1 MAVDWAADVRKYV
14 PAADEGVIA
23 GVVRYCGIALTKRDS
38 SLVSFSDPKELDRVR
53 DGFMKKKL
61 ALTESDDVLNAA
73 LTKVGERMKADR
85 TKNRVTVYYLL
96 AEQFGKL
103 DMFKKK
109 AAVAKAPAKAAAKP
123 AARSA
128 AKAAPKVAAA
138 ATPAKTAKAAPA
150 KAAPAKTVAKPA
162 VKTAVK
168 PAAKTAAKPAPKI
181 AAKAAAPA
189 KAVKSASM
197 KAAPAKTAAAKAA
210 PAKASKST
218 TSAKVAVGAA
228 AAAGVASL
236 ASVGDKTK
244 KAASAAVDLGKD
256 AVSGAAGLAGDA
268 LSGAVDTVGA
278 VASGAKD
285 AAGAVA
291 SGAKDAAGAVA
302 SGAKDAAGAAGAA
315 VTGAATAAVTGVA
328 GLASAAGGAAHKL
341 TGGDDDKPGNSRWL
355 WYLFAAVLILA
366 FLWWLFSSRVQP
378 SNDAAPVA
386 AASSE
391 AMAPSSAAADIT
403 LAPAEGAVAI
413 PEGDGVTVESRDS
426 KPVVKVYFASGKTVV
441 PNAIDG
447 ARAGLK
453 SYLETH
459 AGSTLGVSG
468 FNDASGNADVNAA
481 LSKRRAEAVRDV
493 LVSAG
498 IPAASVVLVKPANTT
513 DAAAAGSAARRVE
526 VVVQ

>member
-73 LTKVGERMKADR
+73 LTKVGERMKSDR

-103 DMFKKK
+103 DMFQKK

-138 ATPAKTAKAAPA
+138 ATPAKAAKAAPA
-150 KAAPAKTVAKPA
+150 KAAPSKTVAKPA

-268 LSGAVDTVGA
+268 LSGAVDT
-278 VASGAKD
+278 
-285 AAGAVA
+285 AGAVA

-315 VTGAATAAVTGVA
+315 VTGAATAAVAGVA

>member
-138 ATPAKTAKAAPA
+138 ATPAKAAKAAPA
-150 KAAPAKTVAKPA
+150 KAAPSKTVAKPA

-268 LSGAVDTVGA
+268 LSGAA
-278 VASGAKD
+278 D

>member
-138 ATPAKTAKAAPA
+138 ATPAKAAKAAPA
-150 KAAPAKTVAKPA
+150 KAAPSKTVAKPA

-268 LSGAVDTVGA
+268 LSGAVDTV
-278 VASGAKD
+278 
-285 AAGAVA
+285 GAVA

-468 FNDASGNADVNAA
+468 FNDASGNANVNAA

>member
-14 PAADEGVIA
+14 PAADKGVIA

-53 DGFMKKKL
+53 NSFMKKKL

-73 LTKVGERMKADR
+73 LARVGERMKADR

-103 DMFKKK
+103 DMFQKK
-109 AAVAKAPAKAAAKP
+109 AAIAKAPAKAAAKP
-123 AARSA
+123 VAKPA
-128 AKAAPKVAAA
+128 AKAAPKVTAA
-138 ATPAKTAKAAPA
+138 ATPAKAAKAAPA
-150 KAAPAKTVAKPA
+150 ESAPAKSVAKPA
-162 VKTAVK
+162 ATGG
-168 PAAKTAAKPAPKI
+168 AKTAAKPAAKI

-189 KAVKSASM
+189 KAVKPAST
-197 KAAPAKTAAAKAA
+197 KSAPAKTAAAKAA
-210 PAKASKST
+210 PAKASNST
-218 TSAKVAVGAA
+218 TAAKVAVGA

-268 LSGAVDTVGA
+268 LSGAT
-278 VASGAKD
+278 D
-285 AAGAVA
+285 AAA
-291 SGAKDAAGAVA
+291 AVA

-315 VTGAATAAVTGVA
+315 VTGAATAAVAGVA
-328 GLASAAGGAAHKL
+328 GIASAAGGAAHKM
-341 TGGDDDKPGNSRWL
+341 TGGDDGEPGNSRWL

-378 SNDAAPVA
+378 STDAAPVA

-391 AMAPSSAAADIT
+391 AMDASSAAADIA

-413 PEGDGVTVESRDS
+413 PEGDGVTVESRDG

-447 ARAGLK
+447 ARAELK

-459 AGSTLGVSG
+459 AGSMLGVSG
-468 FNDASGNADVNAA
+468 FNDASGNAAVNAA

-498 IPAASVVLVKPANTT
+498 IPAGSVALVKPANTT
-513 DAAAAGSAARRVE
+513 DAAAAESAARRVE

>member
-291 SGAKDAAGAVA
+291 SGAKDAAGA
-302 SGAKDAAGAAGAA
+302 AGAA

>member
-268 LSGAVDTVGA
+268 LSGAVDT
-278 VASGAKD
+278 
-285 AAGAVA
+285 AGAVA